1 MLGQSD
7 QEDKISPS
15 GKVQEHSAAE
25 VLHLSE
31 EFIFPIPFSWG
42 ACISPAD
49 MRMIWFSQGSKLSTG
64 TLLQA
69 LVENFLFH
77 YCTKWALG

>member
-7 QEDKISPS
+7 QEDKLSPS
-15 GKVQEHSAAE
+15 GKVQKHSAAE

-42 ACISPAD
+42 ACVSPAD
-49 MRMIWFSQGSKLSTG
+49 MRMT
-64 TLLQA
+64 
-69 LVENFLFH
+69 
-77 YCTKWALG
+77 